1 VVTTGTLAV
10 ALWGLWRMRP
20 WAFWALPAALVLD
33 DVVVWAMGELHPGVV
48 AAQAGVV
55 LLVLLLRPRGI
66 GWW

>member
-1 VVTTGTLAV
+1 
-10 ALWGLWRMRP
+10 
-20 WAFWALPAALVLD
+20 
-33 DVVVWAMGELHPGVV
+33 MGELHPGVV